1 MNGNKKLINLLVK
14 KYDVQVPRYTSYPT
28 IPVWNEKFSLE
39 DFHKAVESSNNS
51 NADLSLY
58 IHVPFCKSPCYYCA
72 CNKVIDSRNIYAEDY
87 VSALINEINFKS
99 EKFLN
104 KKVSHIHFGGGT
116 PTYLPESQLERLL
129 KVINEKF
136 NINNKK
142 DHEFSIEL
150 DPRSVS
156 KTQLYILKD
165 FGFKRFSIGVQDFN
179 PNVQKAINRIQSF
192 ELVENLVK
200 FCRKKISAES
210 INFDLIYGLPY
221 QTEKSFSE
229 TIDLVLALEPDRIA
243 LFNYAHLP
251 SIQPLQKIH
260 IDSNTLPTPEIKL
273 SLFFLA
279 IEKLCSNGYEYI
291 GLDHFAKS
299 NDKLALAKNEGK
311 LHRNFQGYTVQH
323 INSFHLLGLGAT
335 SISDFGSSY
344 HQNKKDVKEYMN
356 NSLNN
361 IFEFERGYFLTPKDI
376 KTRELI
382 MRLLCD
388 NKIFIKISNSNILEK
403 LKDFETDGLISLEKK
418 KQEKKEEEIYELIIS
433 KLGKVF
439 SRNIASVF
447 DEYLMSSKSKNFFSR
462 SV

>member
-1 MNGNKKLINLLVK
+1 MNGDENLLNLLVK

-39 DFHKAVESSNNS
+39 DFHRAVESSNNS
-51 NADLSLY
+51 DARLSLY
-58 IHVPFCKSPCYYCA
+58 IHVPFCKNPCYYCA

-87 VSALINEINFKS
+87 VSSLINEINFKS
-99 EKFLN
+99 KKFIN
-104 KKVSHIHFGGGT
+104 KKVSHMHFGGGT
-116 PTYLPESQLERLL
+116 PTYLSESQLERLL

-136 NINNKK
+136 NINNQ
-142 DHEFSIEL
+142 DDREFSIEL

-156 KTQLYILKD
+156 EAQLYILKD
-165 FGFKRFSIGVQDFN
+165 FEFKRFSIGVQDFN
-179 PNVQKAINRIQSF
+179 PDVQKAINRIQSF
-192 ELVENLVK
+192 ELVKNLVE

-260 IDSNTLPTPEIKL
+260 INSNTLPIPEIKL
-273 SLFFLA
+273 SLFLLA

-291 GLDHFAKS
+291 GLDHFAKN
-299 NDKLALAKNEGK
+299 NDKLAIARHEGK

-323 INSFHLLGLGAT
+323 INSFYLLGLGAT

-361 IFEFERGYFLTPKDI
+361 IFEFERGYFLTPRDI
-376 KTRELI
+376 ETRELI

-388 NKIFIKISNSNILEK
+388 NKISVKISNSNILEK
-403 LKDFETDGLISLEKK
+403 LKDFQTDGLISLEKK
-418 KQEKKEEEIYELIIS
+418 EKEIYELIIS
-433 KLGKVF
+433 QLGKVF

-447 DEYLMSSKSKNFFSR
+447 DEYLTSSKSFFSR
-462 SV
+462 SI